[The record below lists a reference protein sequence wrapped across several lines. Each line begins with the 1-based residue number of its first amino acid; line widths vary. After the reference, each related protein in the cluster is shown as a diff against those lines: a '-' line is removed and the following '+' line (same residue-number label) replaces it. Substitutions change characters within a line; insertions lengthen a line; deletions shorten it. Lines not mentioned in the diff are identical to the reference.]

1 MTITERIKIGVRK
14 RIKKFYRNFDAR
26 LRQERANSHACRL
39 EQSALTKDEKRK
51 IKSFWGE
58 WGGKY
63 WSFAFYKSFC
73 GTLNVQYVPDDYYDF
88 AEHVLN
94 LRWAAFFLQHKCTLK
109 YILPENNRPK
119 AIVQKIDGHYVAEDN
134 SEISEQEAIALLE
147 SRDVIIA
154 KNALGPGGGKGVR
167 RIVMGDNGKVS
178 LQEILKWHDI
188 TFEEV
193 VVQHPFMAQFNPDSV
208 NTIRFVTLNINGQCS
223 VLSAFIRM
231 GSVGSFVDNLS
242 GGNGVL
248 VGLNQEG
255 CVNEFG
261 IDKHFQKK
269 SNAPT
274 GVPLKGL
281 KVPDYNSLKSQIVS
295 FHQRIPFANLIGWD
309 VAIDTEG
316 NPVVL
321 EINLDS
327 ALVEAHQV
335 FNGPIFGERLAEVMK
350 YIEDRKP
357 TLRHSYITY

>member
-1 MTITERIKIGVRK
+1 MTITKRIKIGVRK
-14 RIKKFYRNFDAR
+14 RIKKIYRNFDAR
-26 LRQERANSHACRL
+26 LRQERANSHARRL

-63 WSFAFYKSFC
+63 WSFAFYKAFSGKFD
-73 GTLNVQYVPDDYYDF
+73 VRYVPDDYYDY

-94 LRWAAFFLQHKCTLK
+94 LRWAAFFLQHKCNLK
-109 YILPENNRPK
+109 YIIPESNRPK
-119 AIVQKIDGHYVAEDN
+119 AIVQKVDGHYVTEDN
-134 SEISEQEAIALLE
+134 REMSEQDAIRLLE
-147 SRDVIIA
+147 SRDVFIA

-167 RIVMGDNGKVS
+167 RVVMLEGGRDL
-178 LQEILKWHDI
+178 LQEVLKWHDI

-193 VVQHPFMAQFNPDSV
+193 VEQHAFMAQFNPDSV
-208 NTIRFVTLNINGQCS
+208 NTIRFVTLNINGRCD

-231 GSVGSFVDNLS
+231 GAVGSYVDNLS

-269 SNAPT
+269 GNAPT
-274 GVPLKGL
+274 GIPLKGL
-281 KVPDYNSLKSQIVS
+281 KVPDYNMLKDQIVS

-309 VAIDTEG
+309 VAIGKDG
-316 NPVVL
+316 SPVVL

-335 FNGPIFGERLAEVMK
+335 FNGPIFGERLAEVMR